1 MGELID
7 VARDGR
13 PAVVLEVNA
22 APVRNARGEIVAAVA
37 AFNDVTAREQRE
49 RIEREFVQNA
59 AHQLRTPLA
68 AITSAVAVLQAG
80 ASEDPVAR
88 GKFLEHIARESDRLA
103 RLTRSLLVLARA
115 QTAQEEPELER
126 VELEPLL
133 RRVADSL
140 DVAPEVEVEISCR
153 REVTA
158 LVNRDLVEEA
168 LASIAGNA
176 AKYTTEGT
184 IALRA
189 SRNGRRTVVV
199 EVVDSGPG
207 IPEAFRARLF
217 DRFARG
223 SVDGSPGFGLGLA
236 IASQAV
242 AAMGGT
248 LEIDSE
254 HGKGTTARL
263 KLIR

>member
-1 MGELID
+1 
-7 VARDGR
+7 VAR
-13 PAVVLEVNA
+13 A
-22 APVRNARGEIVAAVA
+22 
-37 AFNDVTAREQRE
+37 
-49 RIEREFVQNA
+49 
-59 AHQLRTPLA
+59 
-68 AITSAVAVLQAG
+68 
-80 ASEDPVAR
+80 
-88 GKFLEHIARESDRLA
+88 KFLDHIARESDRLA

-115 QTAQEEPELER
+115 QTEQEEPELEK
-126 VELEPLL
+126 VDLEPLL

-140 DVAPEVEVEISCR
+140 DVAPEVEVKVRCR
-153 REVTA
+153 SDLVA
-158 LVNRDLVEEA
+158 LVNRELVEEA

-189 SRNGRRTVVV
+189 ARDGRRTVVV
-199 EVVDSGPG
+199 EVVDTGPG

-223 SVDGSPGFGLGLA
+223 PVDGSPGFGLGLA

-248 LEIDSE
+248 LEIESE
-254 HGKGTTARL
+254 AGEGTVARL
-263 KLIR
+263 TLKGVR